1 MESLSVVEATKVKTL
16 RPPVLVQ
23 IRGKIVIRI
32 DQVGILSGPSL
43 DIFLG
48 LVGRGLVVPEL
59 EVRRRGLFL
68 SIRVFREDSEISST
82 FGGFGS
88 MESLGELLVAD
99 LCVRGRGFSKTWHF
113 SLKKKPKFVGIR
125 TKLK

>member
-1 MESLSVVEATKVKTL
+1 MESLSLVEATKVKTL
-16 RPPVLVQ
+16 RPSVLVQ
-23 IRGKIVIRI
+23 ICGKIVIRI
-32 DQVGILSGPSL
+32 DYVGILCGSSL

-48 LVGRGLVVPEL
+48 LVGLCLVVPEL

-68 SIRVFREDSEISST
+68 SIRVFLEDSEISGT

-99 LCVRGRGFSKTWHF
+99 LCVRGRGFRITWHF
-113 SLKKKPKFVGIR
+113 SLKKNPKFVGTSTR
-125 TKLK
+125 LK